1 MSAAREPARP
11 APTRSAP
18 SRPAPPA
25 RAAPRRPGPA
35 LQSTKLHAPP
45 IRPGTVR
52 RERLTSLLISS
63 PAALTLIVAPA
74 GFGKTSLLADWAD
87 VDPRP
92 FAWVAIDVQDN
103 DPTMLWSYIATALG
117 RVVDGGRR
125 ASSFDGLAREPDPA
139 AAVAAE
145 IDADDTPVVLVLDDY
160 HLVEN
165 DECHDSVMRFVELSP
180 PNLHVAIASRSDPP
194 FPVARLRAI
203 GELLELRATDLQFAQ
218 GESEE
223 LLNDRLALHL
233 DPEMVEILHDRTEGW
248 PAGLYLAYLSMQA
261 SPNRRAFVE
270 TFGASNRHV
279 IDYLTEQVLIALDPA
294 LLRFMLS
301 TSIVDSVCG
310 SLADAI
316 TTESGSAARLAELE
330 RANVFITPLDERREW
345 YRYHHLLAELL
356 TIELERRQPDGVP
369 LLHQRAAQWYA
380 EHALPDRAVRHAI
393 AAGDIDLA
401 ARVISENY
409 LRFLE
414 LGRTATLLGWL
425 ESMPAEVVES
435 ERRLG
440 VVKAW
445 TMHFLGRHGEG
456 NAALADAIA
465 APAATGP
472 LPDGAASIDAT
483 AALIGAAFPG
493 DDVGRMLTS
502 ARRAFEFEAHRD
514 SPWRTTVHVL
524 KGFAL
529 VRSGAFEDAR
539 EPLRLGADLAMS
551 LELWMD
557 AVGAGTLLARVEL
570 ECGDAV
576 VAERLVRE
584 AIDLGDIHGLG
595 GTPTFAYAQSILGMV
610 LVRSGAPVEGGD
622 HLTQSLPALRA
633 LGEPLSVA
641 EALLMLAQARR
652 AIGRRTEATSLS
664 REAASIIDAMRDP
677 GAALVALR
685 RSTQAGRGRRPSD
698 HVSPREL
705 EVLVAMAGG
714 ASKRQA
720 ADQLYVSY
728 NTVHSHVR
736 SLYQKLDAHS
746 LPEAVDR
753 ARQLGL
759 MDNSTSEA
767 RKSPG

>member
-1 MSAAREPARP
+1 MTAAREPARP
-11 APTRSAP
+11 APRQ
-18 SRPAPPA
+18 
-25 RAAPRRPGPA
+25 PGPA
-35 LQSTKLHAPP
+35 LQSTKLHAHG

-52 RERLTSLLISS
+52 RERLTSLLTAS

-74 GFGKTSLLADWAD
+74 GFGKTSLLSDWAD

-92 FAWVAIDVQDN
+92 FAWVAIDIQDN
-103 DPTMLWSYIATALG
+103 DPTMLWSYVAAALG

-139 AAVAAE
+139 AAIAAE
-145 IDADDTPVVLVLDDY
+145 IDADDTPAVLVLDDY
-160 HLVEN
+160 HLIEN
-165 DECHDSVMRFVELSP
+165 DECHESVMRLVELSP
-180 PNLHVAIASRSDPP
+180 PGLQVAIASRSDPP

-203 GELLELRATDLQFAQ
+203 GELLELRATDLQFAPD
-218 GESEE
+218 ESEE
-223 LLNDRLALHL
+223 LLNDRLDLHL
-233 DPEMVEILHDRTEGW
+233 DPASVEILHDRTEGW
-248 PAGLYLAYLSMQA
+248 PAGLYLAFLSMQA
-261 SPNRRAFVE
+261 TPDRRAFVE

-279 IDYLTEQVLIALDPA
+279 IDYLTEQVLIALDPT

-316 TTESGSAARLAELE
+316 TGESGSAARLAELE

-345 YRYHHLLAELL
+345 YRYHHLLAQLL

-369 LLHQRAAQWYA
+369 LLRQRAAQWYA
-380 EHALPDRAVRHAI
+380 DHNLPDRAVRHAI

-401 ARVISENY
+401 ARVISAHY
-409 LRFLE
+409 LGFLE

-425 ESMPAEVVES
+425 ESLPAEVVEAD
-435 ERRLG
+435 RRLG

-445 TMHFLGRHGEG
+445 TMHFLGRHEEG

-472 LPDGAASIDAT
+472 LPDGASSIDAT

-493 DDVGRMLTS
+493 DDVGRMLAS
-502 ARRAFEFEAHRD
+502 ARRAFQLEAHRD

-524 KGFAL
+524 VGFAL
-529 VRSGAFEDAR
+529 VRSGQFEEAR
-539 EPLRLGADLAMS
+539 EPLLVGVDLAMS
-551 LELWMD
+551 LGLWMD
-557 AVGAGTLLARVEL
+557 AVGARTLLGRVEL
-570 ECGDAV
+570 ECGN
-576 VAERLVRE
+576 AELAEQSVRD
-584 AIDLGDIHGLG
+584 AIDLADMHGLG
-595 GTPTFAYAQSILGMV
+595 GTPTFAYAQSILGMI
-610 LVRSGAPVEGGD
+610 LVRRGAPAEGAEQ
-622 HLTQSLPALRA
+622 LSQSLPALRA
-633 LGEPLSVA
+633 LGEPLSIA
-641 EALLMLAQARR
+641 EALLVLGQARR
-652 AIGRRTEATSLS
+652 ATGRREEAATLT
-664 REAASIIDAMRDP
+664 REAGSIVDALRDP
-677 GAALVALR
+677 GAALLELR
-685 RSTQAGRGRRPSD
+685 RSAQGGRGRRPSD
-698 HVSPREL
+698 QVSPREL

-720 ADQLYVSY
+720 ADQLFVSY

-746 LPEAVDR
+746 LDEAVTR

-759 MDNSTSEA
+759 MDNSAHEA
-767 RKSPG
+767 

>member
-1 MSAAREPARP
+1 M
-11 APTRSAP
+11 T
-18 SRPAPPA
+18 SR
-25 RAAPRRPGPA
+25 
-35 LQSTKLHAPP
+35 
-45 IRPGTVR
+45 
-52 RERLTSLLISS
+52 
-63 PAALTLIVAPA
+63 AALTLIVAPA

-92 FAWVAIDVQDN
+92 FAWVAIDLQDN

-117 RVVDGGRR
+117 RVVDDGRR

-145 IDADDTPVVLVLDDY
+145 IDADDTPIVLVLDDY
-160 HLVEN
+160 HIVEN

-180 PNLHVAIASRSDPP
+180 PNLQIAIASRTDPP

-203 GELLELRATDLQFAQ
+203 GELLELRPTDLQFAPD
-218 GESEE
+218 ESEE
-223 LLNDRLALHL
+223 LLNDRLDLQL
-233 DPEMVEILHDRTEGW
+233 DQESVEILHDRTEGW

-261 SPNRRAFVE
+261 TPDRRAFVDS
-270 TFGASNRHV
+270 FGASNRHV

-301 TSIVDSVCG
+301 TSIVDSVSG

-316 TTESGSAARLAELE
+316 TGESGSAARLAELE
-330 RANVFITPLDERREW
+330 RANGFITPLDERREW

-369 LLHQRAAQWYA
+369 LLRQRAAQWYA
-380 EHALPDRAVRHAI
+380 AHNLADRAVRQAI
-393 AAGDIDLA
+393 GAGDIDLA
-401 ARVISENY
+401 ARVISEHY
-409 LRFLE
+409 LRYLE

-425 ESMPAEVVES
+425 ESVPPEDVETD
-435 ERRLG
+435 RRLG

-445 TMHFLGRHGEG
+445 TMHFLGRHAEG
-456 NAALADAIA
+456 NSALADAIT

-472 LPDGAASIDAT
+472 LPDGASSIDAT

-493 DDVGRMLTS
+493 DDVGRMLS
-502 ARRAFEFEAHRD
+502 SGRRAFELEANRD

-524 KGFAL
+524 LGFAL
-529 VRSGAFEDAR
+529 VRSGQFEEAR
-539 EPLRLGADLAMS
+539 EPLEVGAELASSLG
-551 LELWMD
+551 LWMD
-557 AVGAGTLLARVEL
+557 AVGARTLLGRVEL
-570 ECGDAV
+570 ECGDAD
-576 VAERLVRE
+576 VAEARVRE
-584 AIDLGDIHGLG
+584 AIDLADIHGIG
-595 GTPTFAYAQSILGMV
+595 GTPTFAYAQSILGMI
-610 LVRSGAPVEGGD
+610 LVRRGAPAEGAEQ
-622 HLTQSLPALRA
+622 LIQSLPALQT

-652 AIGRRTEATSLS
+652 ALGRREEAAGLS
-664 REAASIIDAMRDP
+664 REAGSTIDGMRDP
-677 GAALVALR
+677 GAALLALR
-685 RSTQAGRGRRPSD
+685 RTTQAGRGRRPSD
-698 HVSPREL
+698 QVSPREL

-714 ASKRQA
+714 ASKREA

-746 LPEAVDR
+746 LPEAIAR
-753 ARQLGL
+753 AHQLGL
-759 MDNSTSEA
+759 MDNSAAEA